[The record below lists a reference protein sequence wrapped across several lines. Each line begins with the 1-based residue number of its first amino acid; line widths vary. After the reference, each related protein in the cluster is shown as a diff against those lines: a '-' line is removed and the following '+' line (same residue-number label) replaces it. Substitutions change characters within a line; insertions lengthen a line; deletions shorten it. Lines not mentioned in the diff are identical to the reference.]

1 MSGHEHLS
9 EDALL
14 DAVYGIAGNAAE
26 AHLRRCADCA
36 QRLQEWH
43 EKRAA
48 AVESVEISSD
58 FLAAQRKKI
67 YERIERPSRKHWL
80 WAPGLAAACALA
92 IGLFRVSSGSEG
104 TAAAGMRRSATHN
117 CSARFIPW
125 NNRSNRRRR
134 RRRGR
139 CLRSSNSDAD
149 VDLGAAGIAGGLLG
163 TSAGRVR
170 RGGRARGGTV
180 R

>member
-14 DAVYGIAGNAAE
+14 DAVYGIAGSRAE

-48 AVESVEISSD
+48 AVESVEGIEISGD

-92 IGLFRVSSGSEG
+92 IGVFVYHPAPKDQPQRHAEISDAQLFGEVYSMEQSLEP
-104 TAAAGMRRSATHN
+104 TAAAP
-117 CSARFIPW
+117 ARALFE
-125 NNRSNRRRR
+125 
-134 RRRGR
+134 GQQ
-139 CLRSSNSDAD
+139 
-149 VDLGAAGIAGGLLG
+149 
-163 TSAGRVR
+163 
-170 RGGRARGGTV
+170 
-180 R
+180 

>member
-1 MSGHEHLS
+1 MSGHEHLG

-14 DAVYGIAGNAAE
+14 DAVYGIAGSAAE

-36 QRLQEWH
+36 QRLHEWH

-67 YERIERPSRKHWL
+67 YERIERPARKHWL

-92 IGLFRVSSGSEG
+92 IGVFEYHPVAKEQPQRHAEISDAQLFGEVYSMEQSLEP
-104 TAAAGMRRSATHN
+104 AAAAP
-117 CSARFIPW
+117 ARALFEEQQ
-125 NNRSNRRRR
+125 
-134 RRRGR
+134 
-139 CLRSSNSDAD
+139 
-149 VDLGAAGIAGGLLG
+149 
-163 TSAGRVR
+163 
-170 RGGRARGGTV
+170 
-180 R
+180 

>member
-14 DAVYGIAGNAAE
+14 DAVYGIAGNGAE

-36 QRLQEWH
+36 QRLQDWH

-48 AVESVEISSD
+48 AVEHVESVEIPND

-67 YERIERPSRKHWL
+67 YARIERPSRKHWL

-92 IGLFRVSSGSEG
+92 IGVFVYHPAPKEQPQRHAEISDAQLFGEVYSMEQ
-104 TAAAGMRRSATHN
+104 TLEPAAAAP
-117 CSARFIPW
+117 ARALFEEQQ
-125 NNRSNRRRR
+125 
-134 RRRGR
+134 
-139 CLRSSNSDAD
+139 
-149 VDLGAAGIAGGLLG
+149 
-163 TSAGRVR
+163 
-170 RGGRARGGTV
+170 
-180 R
+180 

>member
-14 DAVYGIAGNAAE
+14 DAIYGIAGSATE

-36 QRLQEWH
+36 QRLHEWH

-48 AVESVEISSD
+48 AAGSVELSGE

-67 YERIERPSRKHWL
+67 YERIEQPSRKHWL

-92 IGLFRVSSGSEG
+92 IGVFVYHPAPKESPQRGAEITDAQLFGEVYSMEQSLEP
-104 TAAAGMRRSATHN
+104 AAAAP
-117 CSARFIPW
+117 ARALFEEQQ
-125 NNRSNRRRR
+125 
-134 RRRGR
+134 
-139 CLRSSNSDAD
+139 
-149 VDLGAAGIAGGLLG
+149 
-163 TSAGRVR
+163 
-170 RGGRARGGTV
+170 
-180 R
+180 

>member
-14 DAVYGIAGNAAE
+14 DAVYGIAGSAAE

-48 AVESVEISSD
+48 AVESVENIEISGE

-92 IGLFRVSSGSEG
+92 IGVFVYHPAPKEQPRRNAEISDAQLFGEVYSMEQSLEP
-104 TAAAGMRRSATHN
+104 TAAAP
-117 CSARFIPW
+117 ARALFEEQQ
-125 NNRSNRRRR
+125 
-134 RRRGR
+134 
-139 CLRSSNSDAD
+139 
-149 VDLGAAGIAGGLLG
+149 
-163 TSAGRVR
+163 
-170 RGGRARGGTV
+170 
-180 R
+180 

>member
-26 AHLRRCADCA
+26 THLRRCVDCA

-92 IGLFRVSSGSEG
+92 IGLFVYHPAPKEQPRRHAEISDAQLFGEVYSMEQSLEP
-104 TAAAGMRRSATHN
+104 AAAAP
-117 CSARFIPW
+117 ARALFEEQQ
-125 NNRSNRRRR
+125 
-134 RRRGR
+134 
-139 CLRSSNSDAD
+139 
-149 VDLGAAGIAGGLLG
+149 
-163 TSAGRVR
+163 
-170 RGGRARGGTV
+170 
-180 R
+180 

>member
-36 QRLQEWH
+36 QRLQDWH
-43 EKRAA
+43 ETRAA
-48 AVESVEISSD
+48 ALESVEGIEISGD

-92 IGLFRVSSGSEG
+92 IGVFVYHPAPKEQPQRHAEISDAQLFGEVYSMEQSLEP
-104 TAAAGMRRSATHN
+104 AAAAP
-117 CSARFIPW
+117 ARALFEEQ
-125 NNRSNRRRR
+125 
-134 RRRGR
+134 
-139 CLRSSNSDAD
+139 
-149 VDLGAAGIAGGLLG
+149 
-163 TSAGRVR
+163 
-170 RGGRARGGTV
+170 
-180 R
+180 

>member
-14 DAVYGIAGNAAE
+14 DAVYGIAGSDAE

-36 QRLQEWH
+36 QRLHEWQ

-48 AVESVEISSD
+48 AAASVEIPSE
-58 FLAAQRKKI
+58 FLAAQRRKI

-92 IGLFRVSSGSEG
+92 VGIFVYHPAPQQHPRTSP
-104 TAAAGMRRSATHN
+104 RRSATRN
-117 CSARFIPW
+117 CSAIFIPW
-125 NNRSNRRRR
+125 SK
-134 RRRGR
+134 
-139 CLRSSNSDAD
+139 
-149 VDLGAAGIAGGLLG
+149 
-163 TSAGRVR
+163 
-170 RGGRARGGTV
+170 
-180 R
+180 